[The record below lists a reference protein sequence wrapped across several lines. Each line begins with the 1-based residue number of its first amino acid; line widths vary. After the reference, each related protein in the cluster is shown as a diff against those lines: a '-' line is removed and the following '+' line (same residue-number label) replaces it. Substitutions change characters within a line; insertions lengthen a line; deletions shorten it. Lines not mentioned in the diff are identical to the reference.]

1 MLPHGNLFCFPQP
14 LRALT
19 EPDLPKGSSVKAAPV
34 LATAAVLAAAG
45 LAIPLTMAARTHLEP
60 RAAHAAVLRTSAVVS
75 PAAVS
80 LAGGSP
86 AVAGSPALAAG
97 TVKATARS
105 AATRPAAT
113 GAMSSAT
120 GTTSSAAGTMQSATG
135 ATPSATGATPTAS
148 GKAPLAGRIVP
159 GVTYHGVAT
168 EYSAGDGNGACLFGP
183 AANLMIA
190 AMNYTDYETAKACG
204 DYVLVKAADGAS
216 VTVLIT
222 NECPLPCAPGQ
233 LDLSQQAFAK
243 LADPAAGRIT
253 VTWKLLS
260 PAMSR
265 KISIRYM
272 TGSSQ
277 WWCGIQVIGHRNPV
291 ARLEVRVGNS
301 WRRLPRTAYN
311 YFISAHGSGC
321 GGPIRITDIYGQR
334 LTVKGV
340 ALRPNVKQPTR
351 VQFARH

>member
-1 MLPHGNLFCFPQP
+1 VFRTMWPPAGEKVAARCAIVTLPSAPHGNLFGFPQP
-14 LRALT
+14 LRAIA

-45 LAIPLTMAARTHLEP
+45 LVIPLTMAARTHLEP
-60 RAAHAAVLRTSAVVS
+60 HAGHAAVMRTSAVVS
-75 PAAVS
+75 H
-80 LAGGSP
+80 AGGSP
-86 AVAGSPALAAG
+86 AMAGSPALAAG
-97 TVKATARS
+97 PAKATARP
-105 AATRPAAT
+105 AATRTTPTAT
-113 GAMSSAT
+113 RTAPTAT
-120 GTTSSAAGTMQSATG
+120 QT
-135 ATPSATGATPTAS
+135 TPTAS
-148 GKAPLAGRIVP
+148 AKAPLAGRIVP

-204 DYVLVKAADGAS
+204 DYVRVKAANGAS

-243 LADPAAGRIT
+243 IANPAAGRIT
-253 VTWKLLS
+253 VTWQLLS
-260 PAMSR
+260 PAISR
-265 KISIRYM
+265 TISIRYM

-291 ARLEVRVGNS
+291 ALLEVRAGNR
-301 WRRLPRTAYN
+301 WQRLPRADYN

-334 LTVKGV
+334 LTINGI
-340 ALRPNVKQPTR
+340 ALLANVIQPTR